1 MHSMEKTQLTM
12 VRGDRARPLPG
23 SFVDQRMRR
32 NAKWLFTL
40 DVNRLLAPMRRDC
53 GLDDRGAKPY
63 GGWKNY
69 YYHYV
74 RSMCNLYT
82 AFRGVDEEIAQEARA
97 RALDIARGMLE
108 CQRRTAETCP
118 EGMLCPEME
127 RDFVN
132 RTQFVR
138 DSVYSHTHIDAILYV
153 IHKVMIGF
161 LMTYQTF
168 GMAEALEGAEKMAMR
183 VHDAMAKMDR
193 AACEKMTDSRR
204 VEDFFSEAGGVMD
217 GFLLLYRETGKAEY
231 LQTAGALRRSWFD
244 GMFLWDEDLLAWGME
259 HANSEIPYVEA
270 LVDFYRVA
278 GDEDALR
285 AAESFMRHSADH
297 ELPQG
302 SVSGRSAFPDYQSE
316 LYNYPRRVF
325 LHIMDTPAR
334 RVSSGESCCAHNL
347 NRVCKKLLELGYDG
361 ALMDAWERR
370 YVNAVLGQQNPE
382 TGMFIYNMNLK
393 NNSYKMWGYPD
404 KSFWCC
410 YGTGAEVFS
419 SLTEGAFF
427 EDARRAVAC
436 LYMPCEYVHSATG
449 ISITES
455 TDYPDSGEVAF
466 EFGGEGEL
474 TLALHIPGWLR
485 RSAEIVLPDGQK
497 VCPETRGG
505 LYEIHR
511 HWRKGDVV
519 RLHLPFDLQLN
530 CMPDR
535 EEYVSLTC
543 GPNLLVACTS
553 GEARFMGS
561 ADELLGK
568 LEPTGAPCTFAAEL
582 EGGCGG
588 GTFMFKPVRTVCDET
603 YSGYVLLN
611 QPPVERVTD
620 VLRLCDADSEAAHGL
635 HGVGMERA
643 QVRNQPALRTT
654 LTFFS
659 DPGEVEFEMASLPDA
674 EMQLKLYLDGSDRL
688 YVHQFS
694 GHIVNPLFDLQVRV
708 GGEWKT
714 FCTKSMEA
722 DYPNE
727 TVYENFVIPRKWTE
741 GRDRLSLRLK
751 ARMFHD
757 IPAVV
762 GTLVDRVE
770 LFTVEQTTFES
781 KNTEIDDREGE
792 MRFVPNAQGLY

>member
-1 MHSMEKTQLTM
+1 MEKISMTM
-12 VRGDRARPLPG
+12 ARSDQVRPLLG
-23 SFVDQRMRR
+23 SFVDQRMRK
-32 NAKWLFTL
+32 NAQWLFSL
-40 DVNRLLAPMRRDC
+40 DVDRLLLAMRRDC
-53 GLDDRGAKPY
+53 GVDDRGAKPY
-63 GGWKNY
+63 SGWKDY
-69 YYHYV
+69 YYHYL
-74 RSMCNLYT
+74 RAMCNLYV
-82 AFRGVDEEIAQEARA
+82 AFHGVDEAIAQEARA
-97 RALDIARGMLE
+97 RALNMAAGMLE
-108 CQRRTAETCP
+108 CQRKTAETCP
-118 EGMLCPEME
+118 EGMLCPRME

-138 DSVYSHTHIDAILYV
+138 DSVYSHTHIEAIFYV
-153 IHKVMIGF
+153 IHKVMIGL

-168 GMAEALEGAEKMAMR
+168 GMSEALQGAEKMAMR
-183 VHDAMAKMDR
+183 MHDALAPLDH
-193 AACEKMTDSRR
+193 ATCEKMTNSRR

-217 GFLLLYRETGKAEY
+217 GFLLLYRETGKPEY
-231 LQTAGALRRSWFD
+231 LQTAAALRRSWFD
-244 GMFLWDEDLLAWGME
+244 EMFLKDEDLLAWGME

-270 LVDFYRVA
+270 LVDYYRIA
-278 GDEDALR
+278 DDADALR

-325 LHIMDTPAR
+325 THIMDTPAR
-334 RVSSGESCCAHNL
+334 RVTSGESCCAHNL
-347 NRVCKKLLELGYDG
+347 NRVTKKLLELKCDPG
-361 ALMDAWERR
+361 LMDAWERR
-370 YVNAVLGQQNPE
+370 YVNAVLGQQNTD
-382 TGMFIYNMNLK
+382 TGMFIYNLNLK
-393 NNSYKMWGYPD
+393 NNAYKMWGYPD

-427 EDARRAVAC
+427 EDEQRAVAC
-436 LYMPCEYVHSATG
+436 LYMPCEYTHSATG
-449 ISITES
+449 ISIVER
-455 TDYPDSGEVAF
+455 TDYPDAETVAF

-474 TLALHIPGWLR
+474 TLALRIPGWLR
-485 RSAEIVLPDGQK
+485 RSAEIVLPDGET
-497 VCPETRGG
+497 VCPEVRGG

-511 HWRKGDVV
+511 YWKKGDVV
-519 RLHLPFDLQLN
+519 RLRLPFDLQLN

-535 EEYVSLTC
+535 EEYVSLTY
-543 GPNLLVACTS
+543 GPNLLVACAS

-561 ADELLGK
+561 ADDLLAK
-568 LEPTGAPCTFAAEL
+568 LEATGAPCTFAAEL

-588 GTFMFKPVRTVCDET
+588 GTYMFKPVRTVRDET

-620 VLRLCDADSEAAHGL
+620 VMHLGDAQSEAAHGL
-635 HGVGMERA
+635 HGVGLERA
-643 QVRNQPALRTT
+643 QVRNRPALRTT

-659 DPGEVEFEMASLPDA
+659 EPGEVEFEMASLPDA
-674 EMQLKLYLDGSDRL
+674 EMQLKLFLGGSDRL

-708 GGEWKT
+708 GDEWKT

-722 DYPNE
+722 DYPGE
-727 TVYENFVIPRKWTE
+727 TVYENFVIPRKWTD
-741 GRDRLSLRLK
+741 GRDRLTFRLR
-751 ARMFHD
+751 ARNFHE

-781 KNTEIDDREGE
+781 KRAETEQNEGE
-792 MRFVPNAQGLY
+792 MRFVPNAQGLF